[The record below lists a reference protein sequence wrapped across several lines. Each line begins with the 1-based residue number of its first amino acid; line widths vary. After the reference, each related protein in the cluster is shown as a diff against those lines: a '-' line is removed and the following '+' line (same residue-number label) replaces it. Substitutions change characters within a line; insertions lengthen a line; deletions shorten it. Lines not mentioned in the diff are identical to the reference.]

1 MSTWGKWRND
11 EIHEEKGNDEI
22 FEEINK
28 KTAKDLD
35 GPSNPGIIPSR
46 FIENKKVMST
56 WGKRGN
62 DEHLGEMGER

>member
-1 MSTWGKWRND
+1 MKQ
-11 EIHEEKGNDEI
+11 GNDEVI
-22 FEEINK
+22 EETK
-28 KTAKDLD
+28 KTMRSWKKINNMAKDLD

-46 FIENKKVMST
+46 FNENKKVMST